1 MYKKVEFFKKIKPLA
16 SRVGTMDPNELYL
29 SFGYDDLDEE
39 PDSEDEIL
47 GEDLTEED
55 EEKEEEDD
63 EFSEE

>member
-1 MYKKVEFFKKIKPLA
+1 
-16 SRVGTMDPNELYL
+16 MDPNELYL